1 MVYCNLLQD
10 PRWVAD
16 HNNKVRHIL
25 GHHASCANRDTSADG
40 YAGKNHAVA
49 AKPAVF
55 PDLDRLSRLG
65 SVGTVT
71 QEGVERMCAAV
82 KRAVGT
88 DQSTCSDLDGTGV
101 NPRAARIDIDA
112 FSYSTRTNKSRMFT
126 NG

>member
-1 MVYCNLLQD
+1 MVHWNLLQN
-10 PRWVAD
+10 PCRIAD

-25 GHHASCANRDTSADG
+25 GYHASCANRDASADG

-55 PDLDRLSRLG
+55 SDLDRLSRLRP
-65 SVGTVT
+65 VGAVT

-88 DQSTCSDLDGTGV
+88 DQSTCSDLDGAGV
-101 NPRAARIDIDA
+101 NPRAARVDIDA
-112 FSYSTRTNKSRMFT
+112 FSYSTRTNKSIMFT